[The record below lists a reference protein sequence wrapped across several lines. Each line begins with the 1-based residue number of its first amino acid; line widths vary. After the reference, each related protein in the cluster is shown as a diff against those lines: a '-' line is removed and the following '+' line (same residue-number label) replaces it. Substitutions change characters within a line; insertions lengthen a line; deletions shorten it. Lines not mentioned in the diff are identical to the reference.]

1 MPTPNPLDAATQLG
15 TSGVNI
21 QVWFLILLGIAAV
34 VWAVKSFKEESVELR
49 KDLKEQSKSRDES
62 LAQLIKCVDHNTA
75 ALQTNK
81 EVIEGAKYQLQR
93 SQETLEK
100 FTT

>member
-1 MPTPNPLDAATQLG
+1 MPTTNPLDAATQLG

-34 VWAVKSFKEESVELR
+34 VWAVKSFKEESIELR

-62 LAQLIKCVDHNTA
+62 LAQLIKCVDSNTA
-75 ALQTNK
+75 VLKDNK
-81 EVIEGAKYQLQR
+81 EVLESAKYQLQR